1 MLKIMLGI
9 AFGIVLA
16 GVIAMTG
23 RILVIGALIK
33 AAEDFFHPITEN
45 NKLIP
50 INPKTLQFPT
60 EKYETTEERS
70 NKAVMQAR
78 AETQRFDNVY
88 KKPEECQDFKDQATR
103 VKCANAYMRARAAF
117 YASNK

>member
-1 MLKIMLGI
+1 MLGV

-33 AAEDFFHPITEN
+33 AAEEFFHPITEN
-45 NKLIP
+45 NKLIS
-50 INPKTLQFPT
+50 NNQKTLPFPT
-60 EKYETTEERS
+60 ERYETTEERS

-78 AETQRFDNVY
+78 AETQSFDNIY
-88 KKPEECQDFKDQATR
+88 KKPPECYDLKDHATR
-103 VKCANAYMRARAAF
+103 VKCANTYIRARASF
-117 YASNK
+117 DKGK